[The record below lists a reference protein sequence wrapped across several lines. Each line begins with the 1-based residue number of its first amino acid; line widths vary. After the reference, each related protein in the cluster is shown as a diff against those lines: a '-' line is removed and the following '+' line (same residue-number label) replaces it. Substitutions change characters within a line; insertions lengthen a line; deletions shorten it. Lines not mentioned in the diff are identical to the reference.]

1 MLNLSLILTI
11 DYTTANGP
19 KVVPALTETQK
30 AALYA
35 ELASGAESGW
45 DYTMRW
51 FRAGNLSSGL
61 LALNV
66 RNTIAVDLNSLL
78 CTCIEIDLW
87 FFWTDSG
94 LQIRTNSFLLVYMV
108 ILTLRRL
115 IDFVLLQRHSRLGFL
130 IFYGTLK
137 RSDMPLYIILYI
149 PSLTFGMLARI
160 LWFRPWYQ
168 Q

>member
-1 MLNLSLILTI
+1 MV

-19 KVVPALTETQK
+19 KVVPALDETQK

-51 FRAGNLSSGL
+51 FRRGGLSSGL

-78 CTCIEIDLW
+78 CACPLRCKCRLL
-87 FFWTDSG
+87 TDSAT
-94 LQIRTNSFLLVYMV
+94 QIRIKFS
-108 ILTLRRL
+108 
-115 IDFVLLQRHSRLGFL
+115 
-130 IFYGTLK
+130 
-137 RSDMPLYIILYI
+137 
-149 PSLTFGMLARI
+149 
-160 LWFRPWYQ
+160 
-168 Q
+168 